1 MIILK
6 AGGGGGGE
14 GSGGERE
21 EEGGWGVGGRSRLPR
36 GIRQN
41 ETEVSWACIRAVVN
55 FASIVNSEASW
66 IKEGAMMRK
75 ATC

>member
-1 MIILK
+1 M
-6 AGGGGGGE
+6 
-14 GSGGERE
+14 
-21 EEGGWGVGGRSRLPR
+21 GGRSRLPR